1 MARAKKTEVTET
13 TPEIVPE
20 VTETPTV
27 EEKPKA
33 TKKKSAKKKAEEPVV
48 EQAPDLSVAP
58 EEPVAEEKTVEEI
71 LTPEPEAVK
80 AVNDYFADLETKTG
94 AAPIIIE
101 NVEVV
106 KEKPKKAKKEKKVE
120 ESAPVKEE
128 KAAAP
133 ATADEFPYTAIVKA
147 KVVLNIMKEPSVFC
161 TKVGALK
168 PGARIKILEV
178 SGNFGKIGDNR
189 WVNINYIEKI

>member
-20 VTETPTV
+20 VTETPAV

-48 EQAPDLSVAP
+48 EQAPDLS
-58 EEPVAEEKTVEEI
+58 EVAEDPVVEEKPVEEI
-71 LTPEPEAVK
+71 LAPEPEAVA

-101 NVEVV
+101 NVEVA

-120 ESAPVKEE
+120 EPAPVKEE
-128 KAAAP
+128 KKLLKQD
-133 ATADEFPYTAIVKA
+133 TKKIEGVILQFLDE
-147 KVVLNIMKEPSVFC
+147 E
-161 TKVGALK
+161 
-168 PGARIKILEV
+168 
-178 SGNFGKIGDNR
+178 
-189 WVNINYIEKI
+189 

>member
-20 VTETPTV
+20 VVETPEV

-33 TKKKSAKKKAEEPVV
+33 AKKKSTKKKVEESVV
-48 EQAPDLSVAP
+48 EQIPDVPAAT
-58 EEPVAEEKTVEEI
+58 EELVVEEKSVEEI
-71 LTPEPEAVK
+71 LTPAPEAVK

-94 AAPIIIE
+94 EAPIIIE
-101 NVEVV
+101 NVEVA

-120 ESAPVKEE
+120 EPAPVKEE

-133 ATADEFPYTAIVKA
+133 ADEFPYTAIVKA

>member
-20 VTETPTV
+20 VTETPAV

-48 EQAPDLSVAP
+48 EQALDLSEVA
-58 EEPVAEEKTVEEI
+58 EDPVVEEKTVEEI
-71 LTPEPEAVK
+71 LTPEPEAVA

-120 ESAPVKEE
+120 EPAPAKEE
-128 KAAAP
+128 KAAAL
-133 ATADEFPYTAIVKA
+133 ADEFPYTAIVKA

-161 TKVGALK
+161 TKVGALR